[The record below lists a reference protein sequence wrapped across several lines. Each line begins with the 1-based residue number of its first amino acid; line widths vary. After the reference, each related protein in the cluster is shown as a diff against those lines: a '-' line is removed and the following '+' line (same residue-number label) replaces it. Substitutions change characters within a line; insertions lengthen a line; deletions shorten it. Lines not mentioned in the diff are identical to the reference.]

1 MNKASVAWLIL
12 RTTGLGLLLVSL
24 HHSPSVIYSLYFLF
38 SYSQPIV
45 QEGSTITLP
54 LISWTP
60 ITNLLVYFCLSMYFL
75 FFGKT
80 AHKWLNRE

>member
-1 MNKASVAWLIL
+1 MNKASVAWLII
-12 RTTGLGLLLVSL
+12 RTSGLALLLISL

-38 SYSQPIV
+38 FYSHPIV
-45 QEGSTITLP
+45 QEGGTITLP
-54 LISWTP
+54 LVSWTP
-60 ITNLLVYFCLSMYFL
+60 ITNFLVYFCLSMYFL